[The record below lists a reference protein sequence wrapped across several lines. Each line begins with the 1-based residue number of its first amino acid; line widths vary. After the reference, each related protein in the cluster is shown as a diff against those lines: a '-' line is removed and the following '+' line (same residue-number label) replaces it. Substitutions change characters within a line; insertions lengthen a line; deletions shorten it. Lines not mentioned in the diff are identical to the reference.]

1 MRTKLANILLITGLG
16 VLFCG
21 AMYFGWRVHNLT
33 KQRQELKQDYSFF
46 NSVTFGL
53 FSVDA
58 WREQISDV
66 INAQVNGYS
75 ITPEQKEQIQQA
87 VEKELHLLVAKTVAE
102 FDKPQKSIGG
112 KLKKMAFNVLV
123 DSGDL
128 QKQVKPF
135 AILIVKKV
143 SSPASQARLKG
154 IASDKIKQLEDQT
167 YDNTYEADEK
177 VKGYI
182 FKKYH
187 VNEAAAFEKTVN
199 ERLGAVN
206 NMTIKNTLG
215 MLVCVLSALAMW
227 WFMRKRVQLQ
237 TALFTM
243 SLLFAGVL
251 LAVGLTSPVIEVDAR
266 IQSLNFVLL
275 GGNVS
280 FTNQVLF
287 FQSKSIWGI
296 ITTLLSQQKPD
307 AIAVGILI
315 LLFIVLLPFIRLMA
329 KGLHMFVKNSRV
341 INYLAFESGKLDM
354 ADVLIVGML
363 MTYIGLNSILKSQLT
378 NLNIHNGSLVTKTV
392 NFSSLQPGYFIF
404 VAYVAF
410 EVLLSYIL
418 RKIAPE
424 FVKPRR
430 KYKRRQKAGT

>member
-1 MRTKLANILLITGLG
+1 
-16 VLFCG
+16 
-21 AMYFGWRVHNLT
+21 
-33 KQRQELKQDYSFF
+33 
-46 NSVTFGL
+46 
-53 FSVDA
+53 
-58 WREQISDV
+58 
-66 INAQVNGYS
+66 
-75 ITPEQKEQIQQA
+75 
-87 VEKELHLLVAKTVAE
+87 
-102 FDKPQKSIGG
+102 
-112 KLKKMAFNVLV
+112 
-123 DSGDL
+123 
-128 QKQVKPF
+128 
-135 AILIVKKV
+135 
-143 SSPASQARLKG
+143 
-154 IASDKIKQLEDQT
+154 
-167 YDNTYEADEK
+167 
-177 VKGYI
+177 
-182 FKKYH
+182 
-187 VNEAAAFEKTVN
+187 
-199 ERLGAVN
+199 
-206 NMTIKNTLG
+206 

-237 TALFTM
+237 TALFIM

-378 NLNIHNGSLVTKTV
+378 NLNIHSGSLVTKTV